1 MNNEDLAF
9 SEKLRRQRIAHAEAV
24 LGTRVVHRMLAYAL
38 FLLGATR
45 SKIATFM
52 AMPPG
57 TVRSVVLAMHKRGL
71 PALED
76 QRSKA
81 SSFKPAA
88 PAEISPRIEPKEGC
102 LRIQLGV
109 GDQAIEIPDGNT
121 VQSRVVLLTLLQ
133 NSLLGLSEVA
143 EALELSTDRTSKLAR
158 ALLRNDVEGI
168 LDHRQGQQKDWRFTP
183 EIKAEIIQQY
193 LLDTVEQGSTSGEQ
207 LARHL
212 NERCQLELSP
222 RSILHHVSALGL
234 SLIKTSLPAHLDD
247 LKKKR
252 SNG

>member
-1 MNNEDLAF
+1 MNSEDLAF
-9 SEKLRRQRIAHAEAV
+9 SEELRRQRMAHAEEL

-45 SKIATFM
+45 SMIAAFL

-57 TVRSVVLAMHKRGL
+57 SVRSVVLAMHRRGL

-76 QRSKA
+76 QRSKT
-81 SSFKPAA
+81 SSFKPPP
-88 PAEISPRIEPKEGC
+88 PAEITPTIEAEEGC

-109 GDQAIEIPDGNT
+109 GDQAINIPDENT
-121 VQSRVVLLTLLQ
+121 VQGRVVLLTLLQ
-133 NSLLGLSEVA
+133 NDLLGLSEVA
-143 EALELSTDRTSKLAR
+143 EALGLSTDRTRKLAR
-158 ALLRNDVEGI
+158 ALVRNDVEAI
-168 LDHRQGQQKDWRFTP
+168 LDHRRGQKTDWRFTP

-193 LLDTVEQGSTSGEQ
+193 VLDIIEQGRTSGEQ
-207 LARHL
+207 LSRHL
-212 NERCQLELSP
+212 NERCRLELSP